1 MRPLRSGILSPARI
15 QSGAPVRRARPHAG
29 LLVLLALLG
38 AAMLLSSSSGA
49 FSIPLEDLLRVLFR
63 PGEQD
68 ALAHR
73 VLVDVRLPRVVL
85 GMTAGAGLAIAGASM
100 QALFRNPLADPGLIG
115 ISMGAAVGAASAIVL
130 GAGGFFT
137 VAAAAFTGC
146 LLATWCGYLLGRR
159 SAGTAGLLLA
169 GIAINAVCAAL
180 IGLFSFLAD
189 DAQLRS
195 LTFWNLGSLA
205 HGNWRMLAWLVPWT
219 VLMSFLVFRRWRA
232 LNALL
237 IGEREAWHLG
247 FTLTRLRRELIA
259 LVALLV
265 GPLVAA
271 TGVIGFVGLVIPHVL
286 RMLMGADHRTLLP
299 ASALGGAI
307 ALVAADWVARIVVIP
322 AELPVGIVTSL
333 IGAPFF
339 LWLISRAGRRRA
351 A

>member
-1 MRPLRSGILSPARI
+1 MPTPLA
-15 QSGAPVRRARPHAG
+15 VRRRRPAG
-29 LLVLLALLG
+29 LVVLLALLG
-38 AAMLLSSSSGA
+38 VVMILSSASGA
-49 FSIPLEDLLRVLFR
+49 FSIPLEDMLRVLFR

-85 GMTAGAGLAIAGASM
+85 GMTAGAGLAIAGTAM

-115 ISMGAAVGAASAIVL
+115 ISSGAAVGAVAAIVL
-130 GAGGFFT
+130 GAGGFFS
-137 VAAAAFTGC
+137 VAGAAFTGS

-159 SAGTAGLLLA
+159 GSGMAGLLLA
-169 GIAINAVCAAL
+169 GIAINAACASA
-180 IGLFSFLAD
+180 IGLFSYLAD
-189 DAQLRS
+189 DAQLRT

-205 HGNWRMLAWLVPWT
+205 HGDWFVLAWLTPWT
-219 VLMSFLVFRRWRA
+219 IVLSFLLYRHWRA

-247 FTLTRLRRELIA
+247 FSLTRLRRELIA
-259 LVALLV
+259 LAALLV

-271 TGVIGFVGLVIPHVL
+271 TGVIGFVGLVVPHVL
-286 RMLMGADHRTLLP
+286 RLLMGADHRALLP

-307 ALVAADWVARIVVIP
+307 ALVLADWVARMVMIP

-339 LWLISRAGRRRA
+339 LWLISRVGRRRA
-351 A
+351 T